1 MKTVLRVIAFA
12 VLAAPVFTQG
22 AQAPQAPSKSTFGL
36 WRADELSKRNQALS
50 TKIGPDH
57 SARETLADYGDH
69 RFRYIRR
76 DADGFPEQHNHIVDV
91 VFVQSGEGT
100 LQLGGKVIGLKA
112 GGGDGE
118 FVGTSLEGGERHAIA
133 AGDVVHI
140 PATIP
145 HAFLVPKG
153 KHITYVLFKFP
164 AY

>member
-1 MKTVLRVIAFA
+1 MRIILRVLACA
-12 VLAAPVFTQG
+12 LLAAPVL
-22 AQAPQAPSKSTFGL
+22 AQSPTKSTFAL
-36 WRADELSKRNQALS
+36 WRVAELNKRNQALS

-69 RFRYIRR
+69 RFRFIRR
-76 DADGFPEQHNHIVDV
+76 DADGFPEQHDQIVDV
-91 VFVQSGEGT
+91 VYVQSGEGI

-112 GGGDGE
+112 GGGAGE
-118 FVGTSLEGGERHAIA
+118 FVGTSLEGGERHPIA

-153 KHITYVLFKFP
+153 KHVTYVLLKFP
-164 AY
+164 AK

>member
-1 MKTVLRVIAFA
+1 MKTALRVVALT
-12 VLAAPVFTQG
+12 VLVAPLL
-22 AQAPQAPSKSTFGL
+22 AQAPSKSTFAL
-36 WRADELSKRNQALS
+36 WRADELTKRNQALS

-69 RFRYIRR
+69 RFRFIRR
-76 DADGFPEQHNHIVDV
+76 DADGFPEQHDNIVDV

-112 GGGDGE
+112 GGGAGE
-118 FVGTSLEGGERHAIA
+118 FVGTSLEGGERRAIA

-153 KHITYVLFKFP
+153 KHITYVLLKFP
-164 AY
+164 GK

>member
-1 MKTVLRVIAFA
+1 MKTALRVIALILLVA
-12 VLAAPVFTQG
+12 PLLAQSA
-22 AQAPQAPSKSTFGL
+22 SKSTFAL
-36 WRADELSKRNQALS
+36 WRADELNKRNQALS

-69 RFRYIRR
+69 RFRFIRR
-76 DADGFPEQHNHIVDV
+76 DADGFPEQHDQIVDV

-112 GGGDGE
+112 TGGAGE
-118 FVGTSLEGGERHAIA
+118 FVGTSLEGGERRAIA
-133 AGDVVHI
+133 AGDVVHV

-153 KHITYVLFKFP
+153 KHITYVLLKFP
-164 AY
+164 GK

>member
-1 MKTVLRVIAFA
+1 MRTVLRVIALA
-12 VLAAPVFTQG
+12 LLAAPLFAQG
-22 AQAPQAPSKSTFGL
+22 GTKSTFGL
-36 WRADELSKRNQALS
+36 WRADELSKRDQALS
-50 TKIGPDH
+50 TKIGIDH

-69 RFRYIRR
+69 RFRFIRR
-76 DADGFPEQHNHIVDV
+76 DADGFPEQHNQIVDV

-100 LQLGGKVIGLKA
+100 LQLGGKVVGLKA
-112 GGGDGE
+112 STGPGE
-118 FVGTSLEGGERHAIA
+118 FVGTSLEGGERRAIA

-164 AY
+164 GK

>member
-1 MKTVLRVIAFA
+1 MRTGLRVIAFA
-12 VLAAPVFTQG
+12 LLAAPVFAQG
-22 AQAPQAPSKSTFGL
+22 ASKSTFGL
-36 WRADELSKRNQALS
+36 WRADELSKRDQVLS
-50 TKIGPDH
+50 GKIGADH

-76 DADGFPEQHNHIVDV
+76 DADGFPEQHNQIVDV
-91 VFVQSGEGT
+91 VFVKSGEGT

-112 GGGDGE
+112 SSGNGE

-133 AGDVVHI
+133 AGDVIHI
-140 PATIP
+140 PATVP

-164 AY
+164 AK